1 MENKLTLITP
11 PDYYENG
18 NPSLMFISM
27 SDEQQT
33 TVSNWLKDNDYE
45 TDLNLYTYQG
55 EQNIEWLL
63 YALARSDYKFIN
75 LDSADPITNIM
86 ATYILSRPNV
96 FYATVNNDVKALVNY
111 LNNNCV
117 DNIEAF
123 LERVISGKQ

>member
-18 NPSLMFISM
+18 NTSLMFISM
-27 SDEQQT
+27 SNEQQDA
-33 TVSNWLKDNDYE
+33 VSTWLKENDFN

-55 EQNIEWLL
+55 EHNMEWLL
-63 YALARSDYKFIN
+63 YALGRSDYKFIN
-75 LDSADPITNIM
+75 LDSEDPITNIM

-96 FYATVNNDVKALVNY
+96 YFATANNDIKTLVSY

>member
-18 NPSLMFISM
+18 NPSIMLISM
-27 SDEQQT
+27 TPEQQDA
-33 TVSNWLKDNDYE
+33 VSEWLTKNDVK

-55 EQNIEWLL
+55 ENIMEWLL
-63 YALARSDYKFIN
+63 YALARSDYKYIN
-75 LDSADPITNIM
+75 LDSPDSITNIM

-96 FYATVNNDVKALVNY
+96 FYSTANPDIKTLVSY

-117 DNIEAF
+117 DNIEQF
-123 LERVISGKQ
+123 FERVLSGQ

>member
-18 NPSLMFISM
+18 NPSIMLISM
-27 SDEQQT
+27 TTEQQDA
-33 TVSNWLKDNDYE
+33 VSEWLTNNDTK

-55 EQNIEWLL
+55 ENTMEWLL
-63 YALARSDYKFIN
+63 YALARSDYKYIN
-75 LDSADPITNIM
+75 LDSPDSITNIM

-96 FYATVNNDVKALVNY
+96 FYSTANPDIKTLVSY

-117 DNIEAF
+117 DNIEQF
-123 LERVISGKQ
+123 FERVLSGQ